1 MSKSGRKAALSV
13 VHVLVAFFVF
23 AVIAGTVSLVSM
35 QSYAAESDKTIQLV
49 NNGTV
54 AGIQGKQKSNVYFG
68 NYPQS
73 KNQGGGYK
81 VEPIKWRV
89 LQNTD
94 GKVFL
99 MADKLLDSQFFDDAR
114 HRTWDESNVRAWL
127 NGYEGY
133 NNTGFI
139 NKALSSDE
147 QKSVAI
153 TVVQTPKNPTYDTP
167 GGEDTSDR
175 IFLLSA
181 PEVTDT
187 DSGFNSDPS
196 VKDDARKGVFT
207 DYSASLPASNSEC
220 VWTLRTKGENSG
232 LQVTVHGDGS
242 FSFGGI
248 GISDAYSAFPKP
260 IRPALKIDL
269 GSVLFTSAAVNG
281 KQSGDVG
288 SDALK
293 AAGTFDGKDWKLTVR
308 DADRGF
314 RISQT
319 EVECRINDTFTLNY
333 TGAVPGENEYISAMI
348 TDQTGAVLFYGRV
361 AEPESASGTVD
372 ITVPKSIP
380 AGTYDLKVFN
390 EHYNGDMKTDY
401 ASEMSNISLTVD
413 DPLVPYVNDAGRK
426 QQPKVCKPV
435 REDTGNTQTLS
446 SGWYAVLEDVSTK
459 RIAVNGNVDLI
470 LCDGATLDAIE
481 GIAINANS
489 SLTIWAQSMGANK
502 GTLDASLKRY
512 SASTADDMAGIGFD
526 SEGTGRLTING
537 GNIIAK
543 NSGCAAAIG
552 GGKGEPGGN
561 VVINGGKVITQA
573 TIGLMP
579 FINNQAIGHGAGIPA
594 AKPGEIE
601 LGKVKV
607 STDGGSS
614 YLDSSDRAAT
624 CRLPSTEILI
634 ERCSDHKF
642 ENDVCKYC
650 GAGRPVRID
659 DGNSDLQVTLGKQL
673 TYNGKEQTQTVAKI
687 TLNGTDITDFCDISD
702 NVQKDVGEYEL
713 TITAD
718 KECDYEGTV
727 KWKFTIKEAA
737 PKPDDEEADDAIED
751 DTIPVVNIDK
761 ANTVG
766 NFKKRQMKIVFP
778 ANRKVDVYRIQYRL
792 AGKKTWTNGWSQG
805 TGTYTVKN
813 LKKYSLCEFRIAG
826 YVRLEDGTWV
836 RGKWSKISYRYVNS
850 VSLKKVS
857 GGKRSIKVTWSKD
870 GKGNGYRIQYSLK
883 KSMTGLKTVKVNSK
897 SSTKRTIKKLKK
909 GKTYYIRIR
918 PVKKRAGKVYLGILG
933 ATKKARVK

>member
-1 MSKSGRKAALSV
+1 
-13 VHVLVAFFVF
+13 
-23 AVIAGTVSLVSM
+23 
-35 QSYAAESDKTIQLV
+35 
-49 NNGTV
+49 
-54 AGIQGKQKSNVYFG
+54 
-68 NYPQS
+68 
-73 KNQGGGYK
+73 
-81 VEPIKWRV
+81 
-89 LQNTD
+89 
-94 GKVFL
+94 
-99 MADKLLDSQFFDDAR
+99 
-114 HRTWDESNVRAWL
+114 
-127 NGYEGY
+127 
-133 NNTGFI
+133 
-139 NKALSSDE
+139 
-147 QKSVAI
+147 
-153 TVVQTPKNPTYDTP
+153 
-167 GGEDTSDR
+167 
-175 IFLLSA
+175 
-181 PEVTDT
+181 
-187 DSGFNSDPS
+187 
-196 VKDDARKGVFT
+196 
-207 DYSASLPASNSEC
+207 
-220 VWTLRTKGENSG
+220 
-232 LQVTVHGDGS
+232 
-242 FSFGGI
+242 
-248 GISDAYSAFPKP
+248 
-260 IRPALKIDL
+260 
-269 GSVLFTSAAVNG
+269 
-281 KQSGDVG
+281 
-288 SDALK
+288 
-293 AAGTFDGKDWKLTVR
+293 
-308 DADRGF
+308 
-314 RISQT
+314 
-319 EVECRINDTFTLNY
+319 
-333 TGAVPGENEYISAMI
+333 
-348 TDQTGAVLFYGRV
+348 
-361 AEPESASGTVD
+361 
-372 ITVPKSIP
+372 
-380 AGTYDLKVFN
+380 
-390 EHYNGDMKTDY
+390 
-401 ASEMSNISLTVD
+401 
-413 DPLVPYVNDAGRK
+413 
-426 QQPKVCKPV
+426 
-435 REDTGNTQTLS
+435 
-446 SGWYAVLEDVSTK
+446 
-459 RIAVNGNVDLI
+459 
-470 LCDGATLDAIE
+470 
-481 GIAINANS
+481 
-489 SLTIWAQSMGANK
+489 
-502 GTLDASLKRY
+502 
-512 SASTADDMAGIGFD
+512 
-526 SEGTGRLTING
+526 
-537 GNIIAK
+537 
-543 NSGCAAAIG
+543 
-552 GGKGEPGGN
+552 
-561 VVINGGKVITQA
+561 
-573 TIGLMP
+573 MP

-624 CRLPSTEILI
+624 CKLPSTEILI

-883 KSMTGLKTVKVNSK
+883 KSMTGLKTAKVNSK

-933 ATKKARVK
+933 ATKKTRVK